1 MIVDPASLKCADALR
16 VRSIESSRGLDWQSA
31 LVEHQQILEHGDTF
45 ETRPTPDQTI
55 VVMTRGEQQ
64 LEVLSGGVWRRA
76 SYRPGAVGL
85 TPGGATDRLRRR
97 VNREAGPACKINI
110 YMPQALFDEAADQFC
125 RAGSVVPPTPLVAHG
140 YADAA
145 IRHVAVALLDGL
157 REGASTL
164 YADSAV
170 CWLVRHLLT
179 FNGND
184 ITEKHAITRSGATD
198 KRLRRALDFLDHN
211 YADALSIDQLAIE
224 SGVSK
229 FHFARLFQQATGTT
243 PYRHLLDTRLNAA
256 KRLLQTTDLSI
267 GEVARKCGF
276 KRPNHFATQFANRF
290 GISPRDFRLG
300 GRSNS

>member
-1 MIVDPASLKCADALR
+1 MTVDPASLKCADALR
-16 VRSIESSRGLDWQSA
+16 VRSIESSRELDWQSA
-31 LVEHQQILEHGDTF
+31 LVEHQQILEHENTF

-55 VVMTRGEQQ
+55 VVMTRGEQE

-76 SYRPGAVGL
+76 TYRPGAVGL

-110 YMPQALFDEAADQFC
+110 YIPQALFDEAADQLC
-125 RAGSVVPPTPLVAHG
+125 RGGSVPPTPLVAHG
-140 YADAA
+140 YVDAP
-145 IRHVAVALLDGL
+145 IRYVALALLDGL

-179 FNGND
+179 FGCESSSGD
-184 ITEKHAITRSGATD
+184 REVRQSAAID
-198 KRLRRALDFLDHN
+198 KRIGRALELISHH
-211 YADALSIDQLAIE
+211 YAEPVSIDELATE

-243 PYRHLLDTRLNAA
+243 PYRHLRDTRLNAA
-256 KRLLQTTDLSI
+256 KQLLLTTDLSI
-267 GEVARKCGF
+267 SEVARKCGF
-276 KRPNHFATQFANRF
+276 GRPNHFTTQFRNRF
-290 GISPRDFRLG
+290 SIGPRDLRLS
-300 GRSNS
+300 GRSHG

>member
-1 MIVDPASLKCADALR
+1 MTVDPASLKCADALR
-16 VRSIESSRGLDWQSA
+16 VRSIESSRELDWQSA
-31 LVEHQQILEHGDTF
+31 LVEHQQILEHQDTF

-55 VVMTRGEQQ
+55 VVMTRGEQE
-64 LEVLSGGVWRRA
+64 LEVLSGGVLRRA
-76 SYRPGAVGL
+76 TYRPGAVGL

-110 YMPQALFDEAADQFC
+110 YIPQALFDEAADQLC
-125 RAGSVVPPTPLVAHG
+125 RGGSVPPTPLVAHG
-140 YADAA
+140 YVDAP
-145 IRHVAVALLDGL
+145 IRYVALALLDGL

-179 FNGND
+179 FGCESSSGD
-184 ITEKHAITRSGATD
+184 REVRQSAAID
-198 KRLRRALDFLDHN
+198 KRIGRALELISHH
-211 YADALSIDQLAIE
+211 YAEPVSIDKLATE

-256 KRLLQTTDLSI
+256 KQLLLRTDLSI
-267 GEVARKCGF
+267 SEVARKCGF
-276 KRPNHFATQFANRF
+276 GRPNHFTTQFRNRF
-290 GISPRDFRLG
+290 SIGPRDLRLS
-300 GRSNS
+300 GRSHG

>member
-1 MIVDPASLKCADALR
+1 MTIDPASLKCADVLR

-31 LVEHQQILEHGDTF
+31 LVEHQQVLEHEDTF

-55 VVMTRGEQQ
+55 VVMTRGEQE

-76 SYRPGAVGL
+76 TYRPGAVGL

-110 YMPQALFDEAADQFC
+110 YIPQALFDEAADQLC
-125 RAGSVVPPTPLVAHG
+125 RGGSVLPTPLVAHG
-140 YADAA
+140 YVDAP
-145 IRHVAVALLDGL
+145 IRYVALALLDGL

-179 FNGND
+179 FGCESSSGD
-184 ITEKHAITRSGATD
+184 REVRQSAAID
-198 KRLRRALDFLDHN
+198 KRIGRALELISHH
-211 YADALSIDQLAIE
+211 YAEPVSIDELATE

-256 KRLLQTTDLSI
+256 KQLLLTTDLSI
-267 GEVARKCGF
+267 SEVARKCGF
-276 KRPNHFATQFANRF
+276 GRPNHFTTQFRNRF
-290 GISPRDFRLG
+290 SIGPRDLRLS
-300 GRSNS
+300 GRSHG

>member
-1 MIVDPASLKCADALR
+1 MTVDPASLKCADALH

-31 LVEHQQILEHGDTF
+31 LVEHQQILAHEDTF
-45 ETRPTPDQTI
+45 ETWPTPDQTI
-55 VVMTRGEQQ
+55 VVMTRGEQE

-76 SYRPGAVGL
+76 FYRPGAVGL

-97 VNREAGPACKINI
+97 MNREAGPACKINI
-110 YMPQALFDEAADQFC
+110 YIPQALFDEAADQLC
-125 RAGSVVPPTPLVAHG
+125 RAGSMSPPTPLVAHG
-140 YADAA
+140 YLDIP
-145 IRHVAVALLDGL
+145 IRYVTLALLDGL

-179 FNGND
+179 FSCGSSAGNH
-184 ITEKHAITRSGATD
+184 EVRQSVGMD
-198 KRLRRALDFLDHN
+198 KRIGRALDYISHN
-211 YADALSIDQLAIE
+211 YSGSVSIDKLATE

-229 FHFARLFQQATGTT
+229 FHFARLFQQTTGTT

-256 KRLLQTTDLSI
+256 KRLLLTNELSI
-267 GEVARKCGF
+267 SEVAGKCGF

-300 GRSNS
+300 GRSNG